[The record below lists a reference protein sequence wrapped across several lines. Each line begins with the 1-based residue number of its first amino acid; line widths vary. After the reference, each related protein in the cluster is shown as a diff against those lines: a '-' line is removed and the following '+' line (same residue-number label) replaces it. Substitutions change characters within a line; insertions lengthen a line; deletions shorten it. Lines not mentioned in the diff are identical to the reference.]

1 MYIPCWYVARRGIGQ
16 IWGRRTSGRATW
28 KKCILGS
35 SIDSTCTQIYKR
47 VNAYKL
53 EHTFAQCEG
62 PVIIPPETFLHYN
75 VCALFILPCLCCCNP
90 ERSVWRCFVRLVLLP
105 LFFSSLFS
113 STSISLIF
121 FYVILLSELAV
132 RYSLLLIFFTDIVL
146 FLPTALH
153 FFLIYVNVK
162 SVLWNKKF
170 CECWNYLLLYMIIW
184 WIIILKSFLKK
195 CYRRAKELFPSLSKT
210 FFPVK
215 I

>member
-113 STSISLIF
+113 AFLDINLF
-121 FYVILLSELAV
+121 NILL
-132 RYSLLLIFFTDIVL
+132 RYSLIWISCSL
-146 FLPTALH
+146 FS
-153 FFLIYVNVK
+153 FVN
-162 SVLWNKKF
+162 LF
-170 CECWNYLLLYMIIW
+170 
-184 WIIILKSFLKK
+184 
-195 CYRRAKELFPSLSKT
+195 YRYSTISSDCIT
-210 FFPVK
+210 FF
-215 I
+215 